1 MQKDLYAGAGMLA
14 FSVLFYYGA
23 ANLGTSF
30 MTDPVGPDGLPKSLA
45 LVLGLLSALL
55 ILKSLVP
62 MVTRG
67 GFKVL
72 KKADPEARR
81 RHLLALGMLG
91 IGIGYVLIAEAV
103 GYFVGIALV
112 IVVTALYQGTRRTWR
127 LPAIAISGAAFF
139 WFLFVEFLKIDQPPG
154 IWSKLFASLST

>member
-1 MQKDLYAGAGMLA
+1 MQKDLYAGAGMLT

-23 ANLGTSF
+23 DNLGTSF
-30 MTDPVGPDGLPKSLA
+30 MADPVGPDGLPKSLA
-45 LVLGLLSALL
+45 LVLGILSALL

-67 GFKVL
+67 GFEVL
-72 KKADPEARR
+72 KKADPQARR

-91 IGIGYVLIAEAV
+91 IGVGYVLIVEIV

-112 IVVTALYQGTRRTWR
+112 IVVTALYQGTQRTWR
-127 LPAIAISGAAFF
+127 LPVIAVSGAAFF
-139 WFLFVEFLKIDQPPG
+139 WFLFVEILKIDQPPG
-154 IWSKLFASLST
+154 IWSKLFVSLGT